1 MLNELIERIEVHH
14 AEKENGV
21 KTQRIVIYYNCI
33 GSIDIPDDLP
43 LPLLEIKMETR
54 KGVMVNYRPVD
65 LSAAM

>member
-1 MLNELIERIEVHH
+1 VHH

-43 LPLLEIKMETR
+43 LPLPEIKMETR
-54 KGVMVNYRPVD
+54 KGVMVNYRPA
-65 LSAAM
+65 SASFAM